1 MTSPR
6 PPANENERLQ
16 ALRSFGVLDTPPE
29 ETFDDLVALAAYVC
43 QAPIAVISLV
53 DEDRLWFKARTGWEA
68 KEIPRAISFCGHAIH
83 EQDFCV
89 VPDASRDERFEDN
102 PLVTGDLHIRF
113 YAAFPLV
120 ADGDKVIGTLCV
132 LDHEARSLHP
142 DHKEALRTLGGH
154 VMALLK
160 LRRTERELSEARRR
174 LEADAAWRESA
185 ARFSQLADHL
195 DQVFW
200 MTDPARE
207 ELLYVSPGFEGVWG
221 RPLERLHEDPREW
234 LRGVHPEDQDRVKD
248 SLLEQAK
255 GSQRLT
261 YRIVRPDGRV
271 RWIQDRAVPVK
282 NEAGEVVRV
291 VGVADDITE
300 QRRMEVELRESEAR
314 YRGVVEGAR
323 DGIFTLAPD
332 GTITSANFAFE
343 AMTGWSREE
352 WIGEPFDAMVHPA
365 DLPEAM
371 RLFRRMVAGE
381 SVPRVPLE
389 LRFSVK
395 EGGHV
400 PMELTATPQRME
412 DRIVGVLGVARDLRE
427 RRRMEEELRQIQKME
442 SIGGLASGVAHDFN
456 NLLTV
461 QRAHLSLLLMTPGLD
476 KAAVDHIQEVA
487 SAAERAASLTRQ
499 LLLFS
504 RRRPIERRRFN
515 LNEVVVTLSRM
526 LDRVVRKDVEM
537 HLDCHE
543 DLPAIE
549 GDPGM
554 MEQVLMNLVVNAR
567 DAMPGGGRIEVI
579 TKPVTLDETDV
590 EMRPEAR
597 AGHFVRLS
605 VRDTGPGIAPE
616 VRRRIFEPFF
626 TTKDVGEGTGL
637 GLSTVHGIVRQHDGW
652 IDVSSVE
659 GLGTTFHVFLPAVKP
674 ELEAD
679 GEAAS
684 LPQIQG
690 GSETILA
697 VEDEDALRRIVKSAL
712 ERYGYR
718 VLIAANGAEALE
730 LWREHRESI
739 DLLLTDLVMPL
750 GLTGWELAARLRA
763 ERPELKVIV
772 MSGYDPTEH
781 VPDDATDAQLRK
793 IPFLQ
798 KPYGLLELVRT
809 VRRCLD
815 EEDPA
820 PAPPLRPDP

>member
-1 MTSPR
+1 MKPPR
-6 PPANENERLQ
+6 PPANENGRL
-16 ALRSFGVLDTPPE
+16 ATLRSFGVLDTPPE
-29 ETFDDLVALAAYVC
+29 ESFDDLVALAAYVC

-53 DEDRLWFKARTGWEA
+53 DEERLWFKARTGWDIN
-68 KEIPRAISFCGHAIH
+68 EIPRAISFCGHAIH
-83 EQDFCV
+83 EPDFCV
-89 VPDASRDERFEDN
+89 IPDTSEDERFEDN
-102 PLVTGDLHIRF
+102 PLVAGDPRIRF
-113 YAAFPLV
+113 YAACPLV

-132 LDHEARSLHP
+132 LDYKPRRLHP
-142 DHKEALRTLGGH
+142 DHEQALCTLGHH
-154 VMALLK
+154 VMALLE
-160 LRRTERELSEARRR
+160 LRRTERELSEARR
-174 LEADAAWRESA
+174 LLDADAAWRESA

-207 ELLYVSPGFEGVWG
+207 ELLYVSPGFEEIWG
-221 RPLERLHEDPREW
+221 RPLERLYDDPREW
-234 LRGVHPEDQDRVKD
+234 LRGLHPEDQDRVKD

-300 QRRMEVELRESEAR
+300 QKQVEEALRVSEAR

-365 DLPEAM
+365 DLPEVM
-371 RLFRRMVAGE
+371 RLFRRMIAGE

-400 PMELTATPQRME
+400 PMELTATPQRIG
-412 DRIVGVLGVARDLRE
+412 DRIIGVVGIARDLRE

-504 RRRPIERRRFN
+504 RKRPIERRRFN

-526 LDRVVRKDVEM
+526 LDRVVRKDVEI

-579 TKPVTLDETDV
+579 TEPVTLDETAV

-637 GLSTVHGIVRQHDGW
+637 GLSTVYGIVRQHQGW
-652 IDVSSVE
+652 IDVSSTE
-659 GLGTTFHVFLPAVKP
+659 GVGTTFQVYLPAVRSG
-674 ELEAD
+674 LAVGD
-679 GEAAS
+679 HATS
-684 LPQIQG
+684 LPQLEG

-697 VEDEDALRRIVKSAL
+697 VEDEEALRRIVKSAL

-718 VLIAANGAEALE
+718 VLMAENGAEALE
-730 LWREHRESI
+730 MWREHRESI

-750 GLTGWELAARLRA
+750 GLTGWKLAEQLRT
-763 ERPELKVIV
+763 EEPDLKVIV

-781 VPDDATDAQLRK
+781 LPAREVDAALRQV
-793 IPFLQ
+793 PFLQ
-798 KPYGLLELVRT
+798 KPYGLRELVRT
-809 VRRCLD
+809 VRECLD
-815 EEDPA
+815 GEC
-820 PAPPLRPDP
+820 